1 MHDMN
6 TPTTSQCPFHAK
18 RDATR
23 DGHRPPPSHPPA
35 GTWPPG
41 PPAGLTGWHLLR
53 RMSRDLLGTL
63 AQWQHTYGD
72 VVHVRTFPEHTIVLT
87 DPQLAREL
95 LVTHHDSLI
104 RWERA
109 TNLFAQLHGHSVL
122 TSEGDAWRHKR
133 HTLQP
138 GFTPKAVQT
147 FVPSVAA
154 ATAAALDQ
162 WPSHD
167 SRWPVESALTSLTM
181 DVIVRMMFSEAI
193 GEHARLAE
201 HAVRMASEAANA
213 EFYWPASWPDWM
225 PWKRAKRQAIRVL
238 KALVERHLQARL
250 ALPDDAW
257 PDDLLSRLLRLHRE
271 SAAMWPLQAVRDE
284 CMTTFLA
291 GHETTAATLTWWA
304 WCMAANPQ
312 AQAAARVEVSE
323 VLQGRVPGAD
333 ARTTLPWLTQTL
345 EETLRLYP
353 AAPVLINR
361 RALRPIE
368 LGPWRVP
375 ARTLFM
381 LPMQLMQHDARWF
394 PDPTAFK
401 PERFAREAAHAE
413 RGAWSPFGAGPR
425 VCLGQHLAM
434 AEMTVI
440 AAMLLQRYTLS
451 VPEDMA
457 APRAVLKVTLRPEK
471 PLHLAIAAV

>member
-1 MHDMN
+1 
-6 TPTTSQCPFHAK
+6 
-18 RDATR
+18 
-23 DGHRPPPSHPPA
+23 
-35 GTWPPG
+35 
-41 PPAGLTGWHLLR
+41 
-53 RMSRDLLGTL
+53 
-63 AQWQHTYGD
+63 
-72 VVHVRTFPEHTIVLT
+72 
-87 DPQLAREL
+87 
-95 LVTHHDSLI
+95 
-104 RWERA
+104 
-109 TNLFAQLHGHSVL
+109 
-122 TSEGDAWRHKR
+122 
-133 HTLQP
+133 
-138 GFTPKAVQT
+138 
-147 FVPSVAA
+147 
-154 ATAAALDQ
+154 
-162 WPSHD
+162 
-167 SRWPVESALTSLTM
+167 
-181 DVIVRMMFSEAI
+181 
-193 GEHARLAE
+193 
-201 HAVRMASEAANA
+201 
-213 EFYWPASWPDWM
+213 
-225 PWKRAKRQAIRVL
+225 
-238 KALVERHLQARL
+238 
-250 ALPDDAW
+250 
-257 PDDLLSRLLRLHRE
+257 
-271 SAAMWPLQAVRDE
+271 
-284 CMTTFLA
+284 
-291 GHETTAATLTWWA
+291 
-304 WCMAANPQ
+304 MAANPQ